1 MDEIDGRPHAGQAD
15 MDQADMD
22 QDAAHAVPCGCV
34 RALRAGPEAALPC
47 ACVRGNRDRHSSSA
61 IRSAHSSSAVRSAHS
76 SSATGAGVPMSDNGL
91 EGERGESS

>member
-1 MDEIDGRPHAGQAD
+1 MDEIDGRPHAGQSD

-47 ACVRGNRDRHSSSA
+47 ACVRGNRDRQSA
-61 IRSAHSSSAVRSAHS
+61 SEVRSAQTEH
-76 SSATGAGVPMSDNGL
+76 ATGAGVGVRDSL
-91 EGERGESS
+91 RAERAGESS